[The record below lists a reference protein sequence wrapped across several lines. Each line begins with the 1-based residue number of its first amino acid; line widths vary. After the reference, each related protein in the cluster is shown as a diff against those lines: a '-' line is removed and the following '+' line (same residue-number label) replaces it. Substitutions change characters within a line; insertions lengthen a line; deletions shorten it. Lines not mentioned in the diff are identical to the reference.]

1 MHNPHGFGIKKKKI
15 YLKRWKAKLEEKKKY
30 AKGEER
36 EKIRREWDRMNQEI
50 IKYKRLKQPV
60 SAPSVLSISESIT
73 RPGTSNDYYKS
84 ALSAIG
90 DSQRTSRTLKEKVH
104 LSKERK
110 VEEEKEKNGEKK
122 KRNEKEEFKPP
133 EPKHKPSKPIHKPP
147 EPKHK
152 LPEPEHKS

>member
-1 MHNPHGFGIKKKKI
+1 
-15 YLKRWKAKLEEKKKY
+15 
-30 AKGEER
+30 
-36 EKIRREWDRMNQEI
+36 MNQEI

-90 DSQRTSRTLKEKVH
+90 DSQRTSRTLKAKVH

-133 EPKHKPSKPIHKPP
+133 EPKHK
-147 EPKHK
+147 
-152 LPEPEHKS
+152 LPEPEHKSPEIEHR